1 MLPEKLT
8 PEEKYNIGVT
18 LKKAIKELSQSDPR
32 TVCLNS
38 AVIFNREQESYI
50 LPYLNRKYLV
60 NHHSGQVRP
69 FSEGAAAVSI
79 HQQILFLHYLI
90 NAKGTPLK
98 NEWITFKELP
108 GGQIYVGPYQ
118 NRTIRPLLQYFG
130 AQPEKLPATARD
142 FGGQPAAF
150 GDHAVTFYPFPRVPL
165 TFVLWAG
172 DEEFPPSG
180 NILYDASAADYLATE
195 DYALLPGLIIWEMA
209 AYMAQK

>member
-60 NHHSGQVRP
+60 NHHSGEVRP
-69 FSEGAAAVSI
+69 FSDGAAAVSI
-79 HQQILFLHYLI
+79 HLQILFLHYLI

-130 AQPEKLPATARD
+130 AAGKTAGHSRD
-142 FGGQPAAF
+142 FAANPQPLAITPSLSTHF
-150 GDHAVTFYPFPRVPL
+150 HACR
-165 TFVLWAG
+165 
-172 DEEFPPSG
+172 
-180 NILYDASAADYLATE
+180 
-195 DYALLPGLIIWEMA
+195 
-209 AYMAQK
+209 